1 MTAQRSRLTYRDVVA
16 ALPTLETEEQINLLE
31 ILSSVLKQSLLR
43 KGEKHSLIEL
53 EGLGAEVWTKVDVD
67 EYLRHERDS
76 WS

>member
-31 ILSSVLKQSLLR
+31 ILSSVLKQSLIR